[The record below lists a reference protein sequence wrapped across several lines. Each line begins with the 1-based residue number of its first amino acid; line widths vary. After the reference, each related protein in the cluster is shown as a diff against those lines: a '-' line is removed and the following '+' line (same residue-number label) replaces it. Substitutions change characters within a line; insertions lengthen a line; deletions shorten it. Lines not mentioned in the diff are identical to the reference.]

1 MIPAQIVALET
12 TTLLEWSPKTK
23 KGARYRVQ
31 KVVQPTRS
39 WTREE
44 LHNRPFIVIYE
55 ITRACNLACIHCRAE
70 VQPCPH
76 PLELRT
82 VALVTSPLL
91 LIAGVMLIASSGGLM
106 SRLAG
111 PRQQGLV
118 GGASQSVQSLAMS
131 VGPLI
136 GGLLYERLGH
146 ALPYWSGTLSIL
158 LAIIVVALV
167 VPALR
172 TSQAL
177 SCI

>member
-1 MIPAQIVALET
+1 M
-12 TTLLEWSPKTK
+12 
-23 KGARYRVQ
+23 Q
-31 KVVQPTRS
+31 KVVQPPHP

-44 LHNRPFIVIYE
+44 LRNRPFIVIYE

-91 LIAGVMLIASSGGLM
+91 LIAGVMLIASSGGLAENALRGLM